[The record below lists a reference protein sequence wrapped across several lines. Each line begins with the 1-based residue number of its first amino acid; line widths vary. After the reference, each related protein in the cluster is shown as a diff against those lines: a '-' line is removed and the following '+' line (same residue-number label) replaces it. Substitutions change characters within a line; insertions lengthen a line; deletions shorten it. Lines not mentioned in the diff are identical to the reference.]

1 MYIQPEPNNT
11 IGAGAHYVC
20 IFDNKREA
28 QEHRK
33 ALTTEKRVGH
43 LAGVH
48 HRVTARKIKVEGAV
62 VTVWVVTE
70 RRLQGAAADA

>member
-1 MYIQPEPNNT
+1 MYIPPEPNNNM
-11 IGAGAHYVC
+11 GPGAHYVC

-33 ALTTEKRVGH
+33 ALTAERRAGH
-43 LAGVH
+43 LADVR